1 MRLDKVSVISGRR
14 ILPNDEL
21 GTVFLAELN
30 IFRHSVELEFGNLR
44 TLICVFVKRVADF
57 IAKRILC
64 KSLDEFILNRFMDV
78 NSSRGTT
85 DLSLIIE
92 PRSVN
97 FDIKA
102 RDTFHDETI

>member
-1 MRLDKVSVISGRR
+1 
-14 ILPNDEL
+14 
-21 GTVFLAELN
+21 
-30 IFRHSVELEFGNLR
+30 
-44 TLICVFVKRVADF
+44 
-57 IAKRILC
+57 
-64 KSLDEFILNRFMDV
+64 MDV

-92 PRSVN
+92 PKSVN